1 MAFHRLYTGSDGH
14 SHIEEL
20 DLSAQPELTTL
31 HETNDIEYR
40 SAEPGRFSDW
50 HNAPRRQY
58 VITLS
63 GEGEVGLRD
72 GTTHRIRPGDV
83 NLAEDLTGDGHTT
96 RVIGYTPRVTAT
108 VHLED

>member
-1 MAFHRLYTGSDGH
+1 MAFHRLYTGLDGH
-14 SHIEEL
+14 SHIEEM
-20 DLSAQPELTTL
+20 DLSSHPTLTTL
-31 HETNDIEYR
+31 HETKGIVFR

-63 GEGEVGLRD
+63 GEGEIGLRD
-72 GTTHRIRPGDV
+72 GTTHRVHPGDV
-83 NLAEDLTGDGHTT
+83 NLAEDVTGDGHTT
-96 RVIGYTPRVTAT
+96 RVVGDNPRITAT

>member
-20 DLSAQPELTTL
+20 DLSTRPDLNTL
-31 HETNDIEYR
+31 HETKGIVFR
-40 SAEPGRFSDW
+40 LAEPGRFSDW

-72 GTTHRIRPGDV
+72 GTTHRVGPGDV

-96 RVIGYTPRVTAT
+96 RVIGDAARVTVT